1 VQTPFV
7 SLEQVLDGPV
17 TLVDLGSNARGR
29 PPHEAYAAGHVPGA
43 VHVDLDRWLAAPPS
57 AAAGRHP
64 LPDPETFARGMR
76 RAGIGATDRVVAYD
90 RAGGVFAARLVWML
104 RAVGVDA
111 AVLDGGLG
119 AWTAAHGE
127 DSLETGET
135 ERPVSEFPAR
145 DVPPALLADLDV
157 VTGVAD
163 AALRGERSGTVLLD
177 AREGTRFRG
186 EPHPLDTVPGHIPG
200 ARSLPCRDNLDDR
213 GFLLPDAI
221 LLARLSDVGVEQ
233 DTPVIS
239 SCGSGVT
246 ACHTLLLLEHLGLGT
261 GRLYPGSWSQW
272 TGHDLPVS

>member
-1 VQTPFV
+1 MQTPFV
-7 SLEQVLDGPV
+7 SLEQMLAEPV
-17 TLVDLGSNARGR
+17 TVVDLGSGAVGQS
-29 PPHEAYAAGHVPGA
+29 PHEAFAAGHVPGA

-57 AAAGRHP
+57 ATAGRHP
-64 LPDPETFARGMR
+64 LPDPETFAEGMR
-76 RAGIGATDRVVAYD
+76 RAGVGATDQVVAYD

-119 AWTAAHGE
+119 AWTASHGE

-135 ERPVSEFPAR
+135 GRPTSGFPAR
-145 DVPPALLADLDV
+145 DIPPALLADLDV
-157 VTGVAD
+157 VAGFAD
-163 AALRGERSGTVLLD
+163 AALRGEPSGAVLLD

-186 EPHPLDTVPGHIPG
+186 EPHPLDAVSGHIPG

-213 GFLLPDAI
+213 GFLLPEGT
-221 LLARLSDVGVEQ
+221 LRARLSAAGIEE

-246 ACHTLLLLEHLGLGT
+246 ACHTLLLLEHLGLGR

-272 TGHDLPVS
+272 SGTDLPVS